1 MKKRNYS
8 EDIANKI
15 INFLN
20 EDDWH
25 FYFDE
30 RQGLFK
36 FNLALNG
43 IMNKIQYAIIVGN
56 NDYTMYW
63 NCQEKCSLL
72 NPQSF

>member
-1 MKKRNYS
+1 MTKRNYS

-20 EDDWH
+20 EDNWH

-30 RQGLFK
+30 EQGLFK

-56 NDYTMYW
+56 NDY
-63 NCQEKCSLL
+63 NICHL
-72 NPQSF
+72 FD